1 MRRALAIAE
10 ADFKSM
16 IREKMAV
23 FWAIVWPALWVVLV
37 AFIFI
42 PPEVG
47 SGLTF
52 VIGITNYDKGY
63 NSISLG
69 ATLVDVLRN
78 FTDFKVVLYNSSEDL
93 LADLEKARLDIG
105 VVIPENFTIETLS
118 GTGKLYV
125 YISGSDP
132 QRIQINRGFAQGF
145 FYQFAR
151 EVALEKAK
159 VYTKYFIMYSGSY
172 TNMVIPGLN
181 RSMIDV
187 VNRSL
192 VGLAN
197 PMDIVFEE
205 KTPKAL
211 SDRPAM
217 IGWYTIGAIGM
228 VTLYSGI
235 SAGAM
240 AVVVERESGRLDRMI
255 ASGVK
260 AFDLFVG
267 KTISEG
273 LILAISSIVV
283 ILMGWAL
290 NARIIWSPLNPRD
303 WLVPLNL
310 LFAYLMSMSIGFI
323 LSLATRSSR
332 SAGTLGTVIGLLL
345 TFTTGVWMPKS
356 FLPQPIRAFA
366 DVFPVTWALD
376 MVRMI
381 MIYNVDTAN
390 LILTQIQV
398 LATTT
403 ALIVVGIVAYR
414 KTISRYVEVA

>member
-10 ADFKSM
+10 ADSKSM

-105 VVIPENFTIETLS
+105 VVIPENFTIETFS

-159 VYTKYFIMYSGSY
+159 VYTKYFIMYSGNY

-181 RSMIDV
+181 MSMIDV

-228 VTLYSGI
+228 VMLYSGI

-260 AFDLFVG
+260 AFDLLVG

-273 LILAISSIVV
+273 LILAISSIIV

-310 LFAYLMSMSIGFI
+310 LLAYLMSMSIGFI

-332 SAGTLGTVIGLLL
+332 SAGTLGTVIGFLL

>member
-159 VYTKYFIMYSGSY
+159 VYTKYFIMYSGNY
-172 TNMVIPGLN
+172 TNMIIPGLN
-181 RSMIDV
+181 MSMVDV

-228 VTLYSGI
+228 VMLYSGI

-260 AFDLFVG
+260 AFDLLVG

-273 LILAISSIVV
+273 LILAISSIIV

-310 LFAYLMSMSIGFI
+310 LLAYLMSMSIGFI

-345 TFTTGVWMPKS
+345 TFTTGVWIPKS

>member
-10 ADFKSM
+10 ADSKSM
-16 IREKMAV
+16 IREKMTV
-23 FWAIVWPALWVVLV
+23 FWAIVWPALWVALV

-159 VYTKYFIMYSGSY
+159 VYTKYFIMYSGNY

-228 VTLYSGI
+228 VMLYSGI

-260 AFDLFVG
+260 AFDLLVG

-273 LILAISSIVV
+273 LILAISSIIV
-283 ILMGWAL
+283 IFMGWAL

-310 LFAYLMSMSIGFI
+310 LLAYLMSMSIGFI

>member
-105 VVIPENFTIETLS
+105 VVIPENFTIETFS

-181 RSMIDV
+181 MPMIDV

-228 VTLYSGI
+228 VMLYSGI

-260 AFDLFVG
+260 AFDLLVG

-273 LILAISSIVV
+273 LILAISSIIV

-310 LFAYLMSMSIGFI
+310 LLAYLMSMSIGFI

-398 LATTT
+398 LAATT

>member
-10 ADFKSM
+10 ADSKSM
-16 IREKMAV
+16 IREKMVV
-23 FWAIVWPALWVVLV
+23 FWAIVWPALLVALV
-37 AFIFI
+37 AFTFI

-159 VYTKYFIMYSGSY
+159 VYTKYFIMYSGNY

-181 RSMIDV
+181 MSMVDV

-205 KTPKAL
+205 KAPKAL

-217 IGWYTIGAIGM
+217 IGWCTIGAIGM
-228 VTLYSGI
+228 VMLYSGI

-260 AFDLFVG
+260 AFDLLVG

-273 LILAISSIVV
+273 LILAISSIIV

-310 LFAYLMSMSIGFI
+310 LLAYLMSMSIGFI

-332 SAGTLGTVIGLLL
+332 SAGTLGTAIGLLL

-356 FLPQPIRAFA
+356 FLSQPIRAFA

-390 LILTQIQV
+390 LILTQIRV
-398 LATTT
+398 LAATT

>member
-159 VYTKYFIMYSGSY
+159 VYTKYFIMYSGNY

-181 RSMIDV
+181 MSMIDV

-228 VTLYSGI
+228 VMLYSGI

-260 AFDLFVG
+260 AFDLLVG

-273 LILAISSIVV
+273 LILAISSIIV

-310 LFAYLMSMSIGFI
+310 LLAYLMSMSIGFI

-332 SAGTLGTVIGLLL
+332 SAGTLGTVIGFLL

-398 LATTT
+398 LAATT

>member
-16 IREKMAV
+16 MREKMAV

-159 VYTKYFIMYSGSY
+159 VYTKYFIMYSGNY
-172 TNMVIPGLN
+172 TNMIIPGLN
-181 RSMIDV
+181 MPMIDV

-211 SDRPAM
+211 SDRPAI

-228 VTLYSGI
+228 VMLYSGI

-260 AFDLFVG
+260 AFDLLVG

-273 LILAISSIVV
+273 LILAISSIIV

-310 LFAYLMSMSIGFI
+310 LLAYLMSMSIGFI

-345 TFTTGVWMPKS
+345 AFTTGVWVPKS

>member
-10 ADFKSM
+10 ADSKSM

-159 VYTKYFIMYSGSY
+159 VYTKYFIMYSGNY

-205 KTPKAL
+205 KDPE
-211 SDRPAM
+211 
-217 IGWYTIGAIGM
+217 
-228 VTLYSGI
+228 GI
-235 SAGAM
+235 
-240 AVVVERESGRLDRMI
+240 I
-255 ASGVK
+255 
-260 AFDLFVG
+260 
-267 KTISEG
+267 
-273 LILAISSIVV
+273 
-283 ILMGWAL
+283 
-290 NARIIWSPLNPRD
+290 
-303 WLVPLNL
+303 
-310 LFAYLMSMSIGFI
+310 
-323 LSLATRSSR
+323 
-332 SAGTLGTVIGLLL
+332 
-345 TFTTGVWMPKS
+345 
-356 FLPQPIRAFA
+356 
-366 DVFPVTWALD
+366 
-376 MVRMI
+376 
-381 MIYNVDTAN
+381 
-390 LILTQIQV
+390 
-398 LATTT
+398 
-403 ALIVVGIVAYR
+403 
-414 KTISRYVEVA
+414 

>member
-10 ADFKSM
+10 ADSKSM

-105 VVIPENFTIETLS
+105 VVIPENFTIETFS

-159 VYTKYFIMYSGSY
+159 VYTKYFIMYSGNY

-181 RSMIDV
+181 MSMIDV

-228 VTLYSGI
+228 VMLYSGI

-260 AFDLFVG
+260 AFDLLVG

-273 LILAISSIVV
+273 LILAISSIIV

-310 LFAYLMSMSIGFI
+310 LLAYLMSMSIGFI

-332 SAGTLGTVIGLLL
+332 SAGTLGTVIGFLL

-376 MVRMI
+376 TVRMI

-398 LATTT
+398 LAATT

>member
-159 VYTKYFIMYSGSY
+159 VYTKYFIMYSGNY

-181 RSMIDV
+181 MSMIDV

-228 VTLYSGI
+228 VMLYSGI

-260 AFDLFVG
+260 AFDLLVG

-273 LILAISSIVV
+273 LILAISSIIV

-310 LFAYLMSMSIGFI
+310 LLAYLMSMSIGFI

>member
-10 ADFKSM
+10 TDFKSV
-16 IREKMAV
+16 IREKIVV
-23 FWAIVWPALWVVLV
+23 FWAIIWPALWVVLV

-52 VIGITNYDKGY
+52 VIGVVNYDKGFV
-63 NSISLG
+63 NNSLG
-69 ATLVDVLRN
+69 VTLIDVLKNITYFR
-78 FTDFKVVLYNSSEDL
+78 VLTYNSSEDL
-93 LADLEKARLDIG
+93 LTDLEKARLDIG
-105 VVIPENFTIETLS
+105 IVIPENFTIETFS

-125 YISGSDP
+125 YISGGDP
-132 QRIQINRGFAQGF
+132 QRIQINKGFAQGF
-145 FYQFAR
+145 FYQFVRKLAI
-151 EVALEKAK
+151 EKAK
-159 VYTKYFIMYSGSY
+159 TYIKYFTMYSGNY
-172 TNMVIPGLN
+172 TNIVIPGLN
-181 RSMIDV
+181 ISMIDI

-205 KTPKAL
+205 KTPRAL
-211 SDRPAM
+211 SDRPAI

-228 VTLYSGI
+228 AMLYSGI

-283 ILMGWAL
+283 ILMGWVL

-310 LFAYLMSMSIGFI
+310 LFVYLMSMSIGFI

-345 TFTTGVWMPKS
+345 SFTTGVWMPKS
-356 FLPQPIRAFA
+356 FLPQPIRAVA

-376 MVRMI
+376 IVRAVM
-381 MIYNVDTAN
+381 MYNEEVSN
-390 LILTQIQV
+390 LILMQIQV
-398 LATTT
+398 AIATAT
-403 ALIVVGIVAYR
+403 LMMMGIAAYR
-414 KTISRYVEVA
+414 KTISRYVEST

>member
-10 ADFKSM
+10 TDFKSM
-16 IREKMAV
+16 IREKIAV

-159 VYTKYFIMYSGSY
+159 VYTKYFIMYSGNY

-181 RSMIDV
+181 MSMIDV

-228 VTLYSGI
+228 VMLYSGI

-260 AFDLFVG
+260 AFDLLVG

-283 ILMGWAL
+283 ILMGWVL

-310 LFAYLMSMSIGFI
+310 LFVYLMSMSIGFI

-345 TFTTGVWMPKS
+345 SFTTGVWMPKS
-356 FLPQPIRAFA
+356 FLLQPIRAVA

-376 MVRMI
+376 IVRAV
-381 MIYNVDTAN
+381 MIYNEEVSN
-390 LILTQIQV
+390 LILMQIQV
-398 LATTT
+398 AIATAT
-403 ALIVVGIVAYR
+403 LMMMGIAAYR
-414 KTISRYVEVA
+414 KTISRYVEST

>member
-1 MRRALAIAE
+1 MRRAWAIAE
-10 ADFKSM
+10 ADSKSM

-159 VYTKYFIMYSGSY
+159 VYTKYFIMYSGNY
-172 TNMVIPGLN
+172 TNMIIPGLN
-181 RSMIDV
+181 MSMIDV

-228 VTLYSGI
+228 VMLYSGI

-260 AFDLFVG
+260 AFDLLVG

-273 LILAISSIVV
+273 LILAISSIIV

-310 LFAYLMSMSIGFI
+310 LLAYLMSMSIGFI

-332 SAGTLGTVIGLLL
+332 SAGTLGTVIGFLL

>member
-10 ADFKSM
+10 ADSKSM

-159 VYTKYFIMYSGSY
+159 VYTKYFIMYSGNY
-172 TNMVIPGLN
+172 TNMIIPGLN
-181 RSMIDV
+181 MPMIDV

-228 VTLYSGI
+228 VMLYSGI

-260 AFDLFVG
+260 AFDLLVG

-273 LILAISSIVV
+273 LILAISSIIV

-310 LFAYLMSMSIGFI
+310 LLAYLMSMSIGFI

>member
-10 ADFKSM
+10 ADSKSI

-159 VYTKYFIMYSGSY
+159 VYTKYFIMYSGNY
-172 TNMVIPGLN
+172 TNMIIPGLN
-181 RSMIDV
+181 MSMIDV

-228 VTLYSGI
+228 VMLYSGI

-260 AFDLFVG
+260 AFDLLVG

-273 LILAISSIVV
+273 LILAISSIIV

-310 LFAYLMSMSIGFI
+310 LLAYLMSMSIGFI

-332 SAGTLGTVIGLLL
+332 SAGTLGTVIGFLL

-381 MIYNVDTAN
+381 MIYNVDIAN

-398 LATTT
+398 LAATT

>member
-159 VYTKYFIMYSGSY
+159 VYTKYFIMYSGNY

-205 KTPKAL
+205 KAPKAL

-228 VTLYSGI
+228 VMLYSGI

-260 AFDLFVG
+260 AFDLLVG

-273 LILAISSIVV
+273 LILAISSIIV

-310 LFAYLMSMSIGFI
+310 LLAYLMSMSIGFI

-345 TFTTGVWMPKS
+345 TFTTGIWMPKS

>member
-10 ADFKSM
+10 ADSKSM
-16 IREKMAV
+16 IREKMTV

-159 VYTKYFIMYSGSY
+159 VYTKYFIMYSGNY

-181 RSMIDV
+181 MSMIDV

-228 VTLYSGI
+228 VMLYSGI

-260 AFDLFVG
+260 AFDLLVG

-273 LILAISSIVV
+273 LILAISSIIV

-310 LFAYLMSMSIGFI
+310 LLAYLMSMSIGFI

-345 TFTTGVWMPKS
+345 AFTTGVWMPKS

-381 MIYNVDTAN
+381 MIYNVDIAN

-398 LATTT
+398 LAATT

-414 KTISRYVEVA
+414 KTISRYVEAT

>member
-1 MRRALAIAE
+1 
-10 ADFKSM
+10 
-16 IREKMAV
+16 
-23 FWAIVWPALWVVLV
+23 
-37 AFIFI
+37 
-42 PPEVG
+42 
-47 SGLTF
+47 
-52 VIGITNYDKGY
+52 
-63 NSISLG
+63 
-69 ATLVDVLRN
+69 
-78 FTDFKVVLYNSSEDL
+78 
-93 LADLEKARLDIG
+93 
-105 VVIPENFTIETLS
+105 
-118 GTGKLYV
+118 
-125 YISGSDP
+125 
-132 QRIQINRGFAQGF
+132 
-145 FYQFAR
+145 
-151 EVALEKAK
+151 
-159 VYTKYFIMYSGSY
+159 
-172 TNMVIPGLN
+172 
-181 RSMIDV
+181 
-187 VNRSL
+187 
-192 VGLAN
+192 
-197 PMDIVFEE
+197 
-205 KTPKAL
+205 
-211 SDRPAM
+211 M
-217 IGWYTIGAIGM
+217 IGWYIIGAIGM
-228 VTLYSGI
+228 IMLYSGI

-240 AVVVERESGRLDRMI
+240 AVVVERELGKLDRMI

-260 AFDLFVG
+260 AFDLLVG

-273 LILAISSIVV
+273 LILAISSIIV

-310 LFAYLMSMSIGFI
+310 LLAYLMSMSIGFI

-332 SAGTLGTVIGLLL
+332 SAGTLGTVIGFLL

-398 LATTT
+398 LAATT

>member
-16 IREKMAV
+16 MREKMAV

-159 VYTKYFIMYSGSY
+159 VYTKYFIMYSGNY

-228 VTLYSGI
+228 VMLYSGI

>member
-10 ADFKSM
+10 TDFKSM
-16 IREKMAV
+16 IREKIAV

-159 VYTKYFIMYSGSY
+159 VYTKYFIMYSGNY

-181 RSMIDV
+181 MSMIDV

-228 VTLYSGI
+228 VMLYSGI

-260 AFDLFVG
+260 AFDLLVG

-283 ILMGWAL
+283 ILMGWVL

-310 LFAYLMSMSIGFI
+310 LFVYLMSMSIGFI

-345 TFTTGVWMPKS
+345 SFTTGVWMPKS
-356 FLPQPIRAFA
+356 FLPQPIRAVA

-376 MVRMI
+376 IVRAV
-381 MIYNVDTAN
+381 MIYNEEVSN
-390 LILTQIQV
+390 LILMQIQV
-398 LATTT
+398 AIATAT
-403 ALIVVGIVAYR
+403 LMMMGIAAYR
-414 KTISRYVEVA
+414 KTISRYVEST

>member
-10 ADFKSM
+10 ADSKSM

-159 VYTKYFIMYSGSY
+159 VYTKYFIMYSGNY

-181 RSMIDV
+181 MSMIDV

-228 VTLYSGI
+228 VMLYSGI

-260 AFDLFVG
+260 AFDLLVG

-273 LILAISSIVV
+273 LILAISSIIV

-310 LFAYLMSMSIGFI
+310 LLAYLMSMSIGFI

-332 SAGTLGTVIGLLL
+332 SAGTLGTVIGFLL